1 MSLWNRSGLSWKE
14 LGRRLFYQIYEDE
27 VPGRCAEL
35 AYYFLFSVFPLL
47 LFLTTLLGVV
57 VRASDEI
64 RAELFQLVARI
75 SPSGEIT
82 GLLRETLREIS
93 QESSG
98 TKLAIGLVSASWL
111 ASNGMLAVV
120 RSLNTAFGLSE
131 RRPWWKVRLIAMGLT
146 LTFSVLI
153 GVALSGIFYGGSLG
167 EALALKIGYGGLFS
181 VLWSYSRWPLLLIV
195 VLACFEMIYNLAPD
209 ITGRVPRHWISPG
222 AMTGVA
228 LWVVVSF
235 GLRLYVVYFH
245 TYTRTY
251 GSLGVVILLLFWFYL
266 TGFALLMGGEVNSEL
281 AKAQEELRKKAA
293 RGKARKGK

>member
-35 AYYFLFSVFPLL
+35 AYYFLFSVFPML

-57 VRASDEI
+57 VRASEEI
-64 RAELFQLVARI
+64 RAELFQFVARI

-98 TKLAIGLVSASWL
+98 TKLAIGLVSAVWL

-120 RSLNTAFGLSE
+120 RTLNSAFGLSE
-131 RRPWWKVRLIAMGLT
+131 RRPWWKLRLIAMGLT
-146 LTFSVLI
+146 LAFSLLI
-153 GVALSGIFYGGSLG
+153 LVALSGIFYGGSIG

-181 VLWSYSRWPLLLIV
+181 VLWSYSRWPLLLIL

-209 ITGRVPRHWISPG
+209 LTGRVPRHWISPG
-222 AMTGVA
+222 ALTGVA
-228 LWVVVSF
+228 LWMIVSF

-266 TGFALLMGGEVNSEL
+266 TGFAILMGGEVNSEL
-281 AKAQEELRKKAA
+281 AKAQEALQAKKTRKKAA
-293 RGKARKGK
+293 R